1 MDRRTKILFA
11 GMMLGALISM
21 LLLDEIE
28 HLRGEHIPTLV
39 RGALLSFGTLCVYLP
54 WYKVT
59 NRWGNKKKR

>member
-11 GMMLGALISM
+11 GMMLGALVSM

-28 HLRGEHIPTLV
+28 HLRGEHIPTLM

-59 NRWGNKKKR
+59 YWWVDKKRR